1 MNGTTVRFHEQEIKK
16 EQLGNVTDEQDH
28 LAGGISGVPYV
39 SFPLK
44 LHDMLDAARD
54 EGFESIV
61 SWLPNVVNGFKVHIP
76 HAFVTH
82 IMPCFFRQTKYKSF
96 QRQLNRWSFNG
107 ANCGPGNC
115 GYMHTWFV
123 RDDPSLCS
131 HMKRL
136 KINGK
141 GVPRRTALNDDSTE
155 SSPCPTRG
163 SCSPND
169 VSANKERSSEP
180 KQVEGFSLDEFLSSL
195 PKESL
200 PLLDS
205 ILSGEQLVS
214 AEDLKYIQIG
224 YQLGAST

>member
-1 MNGTTVRFHEQEIKK
+1 MNRKTVGSHEQEIKK
-16 EQLGNVTDEQDH
+16 EQLGNVTDEQDP
-28 LAGGISGVPYV
+28 LAGGLSGLPFV

-61 SWLPNVVNGFKVHIP
+61 SWLPDAVNGFKVHIP

-82 IMPCFFRQTKYKSF
+82 VMPRFFRQTKYKSF
-96 QRQLNRWSFNG
+96 QRQLNLWGFDG
-107 ANCGPGNC
+107 AKCGPGNC
-115 GYMHTWFV
+115 GYMHTCFV
-123 RDDPSLCS
+123 RGNPSLCS

-141 GVPRRTALNDDSTE
+141 GVPRRTSLNDDSTE

-163 SCSPND
+163 SCSPPNNNGSD
-169 VSANKERSSEP
+169 TEGSSEP
-180 KQVEGFSLDEFLSSL
+180 VESVSLVELLSSL

-200 PLLDS
+200 PSLDS